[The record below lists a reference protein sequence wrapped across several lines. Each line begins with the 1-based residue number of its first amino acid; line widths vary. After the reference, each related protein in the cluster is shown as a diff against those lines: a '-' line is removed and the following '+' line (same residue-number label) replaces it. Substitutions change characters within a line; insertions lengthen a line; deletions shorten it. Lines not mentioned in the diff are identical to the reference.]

1 MKSKMESKMK
11 IKPIVGTER
20 LFKILN
26 KRIQTGVSN
35 KNKSG
40 KTFSLEKDAAATRLL
55 YQNIIDSLPSRPG
68 IIIITGYYK
77 NSFNTLEIIKSDEN
91 IKQVFLKSRNNKRYQ
106 SLNDYMNNELFDH
119 IQIQLAS
126 AS

>member
-26 KRIQTGVSN
+26 KRFQNGVST

-40 KTFSLEKDAAATRLL
+40 KSFSLKEDLQATKNL
-55 YQNIIDSLPSRPG
+55 YQN
-68 IIIITGYYK
+68 
-77 NSFNTLEIIKSDEN
+77 
-91 IKQVFLKSRNNKRYQ
+91 
-106 SLNDYMNNELFDH
+106 MNLILIYVLINLLLLMKH
-119 IQIQLAS
+119 IV
-126 AS
+126 

>member
-1 MKSKMESKMK
+1 MK

-40 KTFSLEKDAAATRLL
+40 KTFSLEKDADATRLL

-106 SLNDYMNNELFDH
+106 SLNDYMNYELFDH

>member
-1 MKSKMESKMK
+1 MESKMK

-55 YQNIIDSLPSRPG
+55 YQNIIDSLPARPG

-77 NSFNTLEIIKSDEN
+77 NSFKTLEIIKSDEN

>member
-55 YQNIIDSLPSRPG
+55 YQNIIDSLPARPG

-77 NSFNTLEIIKSDEN
+77 NSFKTLEIIKSDEN

>member
-1 MKSKMESKMK
+1 MQSKMK

-40 KTFSLEKDAAATRLL
+40 KTFSLREDLVATRIS
-55 YQNIIDSLPSRPG
+55 YKNIVSSIPAQPG
-68 IIIITGYYK
+68 ILIITGHYK
-77 NSFNTLEIIKSDEN
+77 NSYKTIGVLKSDEN
-91 IKQVFLKSRNNKRYQ
+91 IRSAFSRPQDNKRFE
-106 SLNDYMNNELFDH
+106 SLVKELKDELFDH
-119 IQIQLAS
+119 IEIQLAQ

>member
-1 MKSKMESKMK
+1 MESKMK
-11 IKPIVGTER
+11 IKPIAGSQKS
-20 LFKILN
+20 FKILN
-26 KRIQTGVSN
+26 KRFQNGVST

-40 KTFSLEKDAAATRLL
+40 KSFSLKEDLQATKNL